1 MKRGLEQGSPVPVL
15 LCIFVKEILAIQK
28 RKHHAIHGLKFNA
41 NIDRNNKIVQHA
53 DECTHM
59 AKEPNS

>member
-1 MKRGLEQGSPVPVL
+1 MYFRKGNSSNS
-15 LCIFVKEILAIQK
+15 KK
-28 RKHHAIHGLKFNA
+28 KHHAIHGLKFNA

-53 DECTHM
+53 DECTLM